1 MLGIVANMRLW
12 FKLAHIRNSSGWYI
26 QCATNCFLNVTFQA
40 APVHGFDVARFT
52 EPGVSGMKTTAF
64 MSARDKEEESEKP
77 ARRQRETSLR
87 RKVGKPPIQ
96 KLPTREQ
103 RL

>member
-1 MLGIVANMRLW
+1 M
-12 FKLAHIRNSSGWYI
+12 HIPFFFY
-26 QCATNCFLNVTFQA
+26 NVQA
-40 APVHGFDVARFT
+40 PPVHGFDVARYT

-77 ARRQRETSLR
+77 AGRRRETSLR